1 MSKKSTLSLP
11 ERLDISEA
19 DSLKERMDKA
29 LDKDSTVLDIKADK
43 VERLDSAGLQL
54 LLSYKTAVS
63 NAGKKMSFSNPTAEF
78 LAAVK
83 LLGATELLEL
93 K

>member
-19 DSLKERMDKA
+19 VSLKERMDKA
-29 LDKDSTVLDIKADK
+29 LDKDSTVLDVKADK
-43 VERLDSAGLQL
+43 VERVDSAGVQL
-54 LLSYKTAVS
+54 LLSFRAAAIE
-63 NAGKKMSFSNPTAEF
+63 AGKEVSLSNPTDEF
-78 LAAVK
+78 LAAVE
-83 LLGATELLEL
+83 LLGAMELLEL